1 MPIAG
6 GILVAGSVTT
16 TTTTT
21 AAVAAAAAAAAAI
34 PCVSSNTGMLRFIDR
49 LSGKRRHVR
58 RSFGPGAGARAVE
71 ETQGG
76 GAGGATAAGAAA
88 AVAAAAAGGRE
99 ANDRGHEVGGVEVE
113 EISSPVARSK
123 FCCDDSGISN
133 KRHYHSSPPHL
144 HHLLHR
150 HNRRQSCRR
159 YHRRTDIDDE
169 DDNSNDDG
177 DDRREDGDNDDDDD
191 DDEDDDNDEGT
202 CLECFHSRLHQRFY
216 DRRSSRSSDVNARL
230 DVENVEVRG
239 AETTSSSSLS
249 SSSTTITTTTTTT
262 TTTVHPLVR
271 TATAARSTATASTTI
286 ANPSV
291 VTAMARGCKI
301 PPYLATILILSYTLI
316 GIADACS
323 SRSTPK
329 PRPPT
334 PTDRPNITFHMY
346 TCPPDYAEWYCLNGA
361 TCFTVKIVDSLLY
374 NCLCANGYIGQRCE
388 FKDLDGSYL
397 PSRQRVMLETA
408 SIAGG
413 ATIAVLLVVIICI
426 TAYIH
431 CKRKQKELRS
441 SSCIDTV
448 DGPGRDPEVRPF
460 SNRSRPLT
468 IFMAKSL
475 NSSATIEQ
483 TRMPGWNCP
492 EAESMRMAS
501 IGENKH
507 PSQ

>member
-6 GILVAGSVTT
+6 GILVAESA

-21 AAVAAAAAAAAAI
+21 AAAAVAAAAV
-34 PCVSSNTGMLRFIDR
+34 PCVFSTTGMLRFIDR

-58 RSFGPGAGARAVE
+58 RSSGPGAGARAVE

-76 GAGGATAAGAAA
+76 GAAAA
-88 AVAAAAAGGRE
+88 ATAAAAAAGGRE
-99 ANDRGHEVGGVEVE
+99 ANDRGHEVGGIEVE
-113 EISSPVARSK
+113 ETSSPVARSK

-150 HNRRQSCRR
+150 HNRRQPRRR

-169 DDNSNDDG
+169 DDGNDDDG
-177 DDRREDGDNDDDDD
+177 DDKKADGDEDGDE
-191 DDEDDDNDEGT
+191 DDEDDDSSDESA
-202 CLECFHSRLHQRFY
+202 CLECFHSRLHRRFY
-216 DRRSSRSSDVNARL
+216 DRRSSRSSDVDARL
-230 DVENVEVRG
+230 DVEHVEVRRSESV
-239 AETTSSSSLS
+239 ASSPAAA
-249 SSSTTITTTTTTT
+249 TTTTTTA
-262 TTTVHPLVR
+262 TTVHSLAR
-271 TATAARSTATASTTI
+271 TSPATTARSTASSTTI

-301 PPYLATILILSYTLI
+301 PPYLATILILSYTLL

-413 ATIAVLLVVIICI
+413 ATIAVFLVVIICI
-426 TAYIH
+426 AAYIH

-448 DGPGRDPEVRPF
+448 DGPGRDPELRPF

>member
-6 GILVAGSVTT
+6 GILVAGSTT
-16 TTTTT
+16 T
-21 AAVAAAAAAAAAI
+21 V
-34 PCVSSNTGMLRFIDR
+34 PCVSSTTGMLRFIDR

-58 RSFGPGAGARAVE
+58 RSSGPGAGARAVE

-76 GAGGATAAGAAA
+76 G
-88 AVAAAAAGGRE
+88 RE
-99 ANDRGHEVGGVEVE
+99 ANDRGRHEVGGGGVE

-150 HNRRQSCRR
+150 HNRRQPRRR
-159 YHRRTDIDDE
+159 YHCRTDIDD
-169 DDNSNDDG
+169 DSNDDE
-177 DDRREDGDNDDDDD
+177 DKKEDGGNDEDDEDE
-191 DDEDDDNDEGT
+191 DDEDDGNDEG
-202 CLECFHSRLHQRFY
+202 LECFHSRLHQRFY
-216 DRRSSRSSDVNARL
+216 DRRSSRSSDVVGARL
-230 DVENVEVRG
+230 DVEHVEVRR
-239 AETTSSSSLS
+239 AE
-249 SSSTTITTTTTTT
+249 TTTTTT
-262 TTTVHPLVR
+262 TTTVHHPLVR
-271 TATAARSTATASTTI
+271 TSPAAARSTASTTVA

-301 PPYLATILILSYTLI
+301 PPYLATILILSYTLL

-413 ATIAVLLVVIICI
+413 ATIAVFLVVIICI
-426 TAYIH
+426 AAYIH

-448 DGPGRDPEVRPF
+448 DGPGRDPELRPF

-468 IFMAKSL
+468 IFMAKSP
-475 NSSATIEQ
+475 NCSATIEQ

-492 EAESMRMAS
+492 ETESMRMAS

>member
-1 MPIAG
+1 MTEWEERRPRKGSEDSARLQDPRKNAGKTQMQIADG
-6 GILVAGSVTT
+6 LSVAES

-21 AAVAAAAAAAAAI
+21 ATMATTHHVSLAA
-34 PCVSSNTGMLRFIDR
+34 GMLRLIDR

-58 RSFGPGAGARAVE
+58 RSSGPGGVARAAE
-71 ETQGG
+71 ETQKEE
-76 GAGGATAAGAAA
+76 
-88 AVAAAAAGGRE
+88 V
-99 ANDRGHEVGGVEVE
+99 NDRGCHEEADGISIE
-113 EISSPVARSK
+113 EISSSVTRSEVLG
-123 FCCDDSGISN
+123 DDDGITGH
-133 KRHYHSSPPHL
+133 HYHSPPYL
-144 HHLLHR
+144 
-150 HNRRQSCRR
+150 CRLR
-159 YHRRTDIDDE
+159 YHSPRHSSSRQRYHHRRDIDDWGS
-169 DDNSNDDG
+169 DGNGNDSG
-177 DDRREDGDNDDDDD
+177 DDERDENDENDDDDD
-191 DDEDDDNDEGT
+191 KEEENDKM
-202 CLECFHSRLHQRFY
+202 CLERLHPRLHRFY
-216 DRRSSRSSDVNARL
+216 DRRSRGSSDIDA
-230 DVENVEVRG
+230 EVQVHRT
-239 AETTSSSSLS
+239 E
-249 SSSTTITTTTTTT
+249 
-262 TTTVHPLVR
+262 TTTVHPLAR
-271 TATAARSTATASTTI
+271 TSPIATTAV

-301 PPYLATILILSYTLI
+301 PPYLTTILLLSYTLF

-413 ATIAVLLVVIICI
+413 ATIAVFLVVIICL

-441 SSCIDTV
+441 SNNCVDTV
-448 DGPGRDPEVRPF
+448 DGPGRDPELRPF
-460 SNRSRPLT
+460 SNRSRSLM
-468 IFMAKSL
+468 IFMAKNS

-483 TRMPGWNCP
+483 TRMPNWNNP
-492 EAESMRMAS
+492 ETESMRMAS
-501 IGENKH
+501 ISENKH
-507 PSQ
+507 SSQ